1 MEGNMVLSMKDTAAV
16 KEGTGWVYCLIC
28 THTVPAKVVMTAR
41 KHFVK
46 AGQKCSRC
54 SSSLDPS
61 YVVRVDAAA

>member
-16 KEGTGWVYCLIC
+16 KESTGWVYCLIC
-28 THTVPAKVVMTAR
+28 THTVPANVVMTAR

-54 SSSLDPS
+54 SASLDPS